1 MNRWRIGCAALTLAL
16 SGALSGC
23 ADDEEPAAIDGSVD
37 IVPAD
42 DAKTVADKPQTGN
55 LGVPKASDP
64 KSDLPQ
70 PSKDECATA
79 VAASNALLTKH
90 VIALFPATSLR
101 QVEPMK
107 PSDTFG
113 CDPAEGPDFGGIAAL
128 WKGMTGAQAI
138 AILEKD
144 GWTRSDPPE
153 GEPAWA
159 KQNLKPGNGDLNYE
173 PAEKFVVT
181 FRAKRE
187 GRSMWVELTQDGMR
201 TGLD

>member
-1 MNRWRIGCAALTLAL
+1 MNRWRIGCAAAALTLAL
-16 SGALSGC
+16 GAC
-23 ADDEEPAAIDGSVD
+23 AGDEEPVAIDGSVD

-42 DAKTVADKPQTGN
+42 DAKTVAEKPQSGK
-55 LGVPKASDP
+55 LGVPKGSDP

-70 PSKDECATA
+70 PGKDECALA

-90 VIALFPATSLR
+90 VLALFPAKSLR
-101 QVEPMK
+101 QVEPMT
-107 PSDTFG
+107 PADTFG
-113 CDPAEGPDFGGIAAL
+113 CDPAEGPDFGGAAAL

-138 AILEKD
+138 AILEKA
-144 GWTRSDPPE
+144 GWTRSDPAE

-181 FRAKRE
+181 FRANRG
-187 GRSMWVELTQDGMR
+187 GRPMWVELTQDGMR
-201 TGLD
+201 AGLD